1 MKLRTQLLA
10 TSVGPIV
17 VALALQTGFSLSR
30 ERHALG
36 DGLSEKA
43 RSVSSVMV
51 AVVGPNILFKDAG
64 ATKDGLKSVEADGD
78 FRAAIAVDE
87 TGNALSSIGEAGLV
101 TAIGKVT
108 LPKETTVE
116 HRAGAT
122 VAIAPVRS
130 GGKTVGAVVVALS
143 EAKVDAAEREAMIA
157 AAAVTLVMALLAS
170 LLAAYFGR
178 KIVGAI
184 DATASVLQAVAE
196 GDLTRRLDH
205 LSDDEIGAM
214 GASLNH
220 TMERL
225 GDALRNV
232 ATSVETLG
240 NSSTTLTAL
249 STRLG
254 DTASNTSAQASSAVT
269 AAETVSANAG
279 AVAAASEEMGVS
291 VKEIARN
298 AGEAAH
304 VAKEAVTSAESTS
317 ENIQHLD
324 ASSREI
330 GNVVKLITAIAEQ
343 TNLLAL
349 NATIEAARA
358 GEAGKGFAVVATEVK
373 ELAKQTSK
381 ATEEISTKVTQIQ
394 SDSRTAVEAIKH
406 IRSVIGQVHDH
417 QTAIAGAV
425 EEQAATT
432 KEIGSTI
439 QGAATASAAI
449 VSTITQVAAS
459 AQSTNEASE
468 ESREAAKGLEVIASE
483 LKQVLSHF
491 RFTAKGGQGDAR
503 PASAPVAPLPAY
515 TDRPY
520 ARA

>member
-30 ERHALG
+30 ERRALG

-64 ATKDGLKSVEADGD
+64 AANDGLKSVEADGD

-87 TGNALSSIGEAGLV
+87 TGAALSSIGEAALV
-101 TAIGKVT
+101 TAIGKIT

-122 VAIAPVRS
+122 VAIAPVKS

-143 EAKVDAAEREAMIA
+143 EAKVDAAEREAMLA
-157 AAAVTLVMALLAS
+157 GAGMTLVMALLAS
-170 LLAAYFGR
+170 ILGAYFGR
-178 KIVGAI
+178 KIVGAV
-184 DATASVLQAVAE
+184 DATAAVLQAVAE

-214 GASLNH
+214 GASLNN

-232 ATSVETLG
+232 AASVETLG
-240 NSSTTLTAL
+240 TSSVTLTAL
-249 STRLG
+249 SSRLG

-279 AVAAASEEMGVS
+279 AVAAASEEMGNS

-304 VAKEAVTSAESTS
+304 VAKEAVASAETTS
-317 ENIQHLD
+317 QNIQHLD

-381 ATEEISTKVTQIQ
+381 ATEEISSKVTQIQ
-394 SDSRTAVEAIKH
+394 SDSRTAVDAIKH
-406 IRSVIGQVHDH
+406 IRKVIGQVHDH

-432 KEIGSTI
+432 KEIGTTI

-483 LKQVLSHF
+483 LRQVLSRF
-491 RFTAKGGQGDAR
+491 RFNTKAGEATAR
-503 PASAPVAPLPAY
+503 SVNSPAAPLPAQLG
-515 TDRPY
+515 RAY

>member
-17 VALALQTGFSLSR
+17 VALALQTGFALDRQRRALS
-30 ERHALG
+30 

-87 TGNALSSIGEAGLV
+87 TGGALSSIGDPAV
-101 TAIGKVT
+101 VAAIGKVT
-108 LPKETTVE
+108 LPKDTTVE
-116 HRAGAT
+116 HKAGTT

-130 GGKTVGAVVVALS
+130 GGKVVGAVVVALS
-143 EAKVDAAEREAMIA
+143 EAKVDAAAKESMLAGA
-157 AAAVTLVMALLAS
+157 GVTLVMALLAS
-170 LLAAYFGR
+170 MLAAYFGR
-178 KIVGAI
+178 RIVGAI
-184 DATASVLQAVAE
+184 DATAAVLQGVAE
-196 GDLTRRLDH
+196 GDLTRRLDN

-232 ATSVETLG
+232 ASSVETLA
-240 NSSTTLTAL
+240 NSSTSLTAL
-249 STRLG
+249 SSRLG

-279 AVAAASEEMGVS
+279 AVAAASEEMGSS

-304 VAKEAVTSAESTS
+304 VAKEAVTSAETTS
-317 ENIQHLD
+317 QNIQHLD
-324 ASSREI
+324 VSSREI

-381 ATEEISTKVTQIQ
+381 ATEEISNKVTQIQ
-394 SDSRTAVEAIKH
+394 SDSRQAVEAIKH

-432 KEIGSTI
+432 KEIGTTI
-439 QGAATASAAI
+439 SGAASASAAI
-449 VSTITQVAAS
+449 VSTIAQVAAS
-459 AQSTNEASE
+459 AQSTNAASE

-483 LKQVLSHF
+483 LKLVLSQF
-491 RFTAKGGQGDAR
+491 RFTSKGSQGKAQAAATQA
-503 PASAPVAPLPAY
+503 ASSSSFEGRA
-515 TDRPY
+515 Y
-520 ARA
+520 ARV

>member
-1 MKLRTQLLA
+1 MKLRTQLLL

-17 VALALQTGFSLSR
+17 AALALTTGFSLDR
-30 ERHALG
+30 QRRALG
-36 DGLSEKA
+36 DGLAEKA

-64 ATKDGLKSVEADGD
+64 ATKDGLKSVEADQD
-78 FRAAIAVDE
+78 FRAAIAIDE
-87 TGNALSSIGEAGLV
+87 TGNALSSIGDAALV
-101 TAIGKVT
+101 SAIGKIE
-108 LPKETTVE
+108 LPKEVVVE

-122 VAIAPVRS
+122 IAAAPVRS
-130 GGKTVGAVVVALS
+130 GGKVVGAVVVGLS
-143 EAKVDAAEREAMIA
+143 EAKVDAAVRESMLAGLG
-157 AAAVTLVMALLAS
+157 VTLVMVLLAS
-170 LLAAYFGR
+170 ALAIYFGR

-184 DATASVLQAVAE
+184 DGTAQVLKAVAE
-196 GDLTRRLDH
+196 GDLTRRLEN
-205 LSDDEIGAM
+205 LSSDEIGAM

-225 GDALRNV
+225 SEGLSNV
-232 ATSVETLG
+232 ASSVEKLAD
-240 NSSTTLTAL
+240 SSTKLTSL
-249 STRLG
+249 SGRLG
-254 DTASNTSAQASSAVT
+254 ETASSTSAQASSAVT
-269 AAETVSANAG
+269 AAETVSSNAG
-279 AVAAASEEMGVS
+279 AVAAASEEMGSS

-304 VAKEAVTSAESTS
+304 VAKEAVTSAETTS
-317 ENIQHLD
+317 ENIQRLD

-381 ATEEISTKVTQIQ
+381 ATEEIAAKVTQIQ
-394 SDSRTAVEAIKH
+394 GDSQSAVEAIKR
-406 IRSVIGQVHDH
+406 IRTVIGQVHDH

-425 EEQAATT
+425 EQQAATT
-432 KEIGSTI
+432 KEIGVNVNN
-439 QGAATASAAI
+439 A
-449 VSTITQVAAS
+449 STITQVAAS
-459 AQSTNEASE
+459 AQSTNQASE
-468 ESREAAKGLEVIASE
+468 ESREAAMGLERVAGE
-483 LKQVLSHF
+483 LKQVLG
-491 RFTAKGGQGDAR
+491 RFKFGNGAAGAPGNGATSAITAA
-503 PASAPVAPLPAY
+503 APQVVAPAPEAW
-515 TDRPY
+515 